1 MVNVKPKTRIVM
13 TMEGIGTSHSRTD
26 LDVRGIPMIIDEP
39 EERGGTNKG
48 QSPTETMVA
57 ALIGCTNVI
66 THKVAHMHDIEIS
79 DLHVTV
85 EATFDRRGVILQ
97 KEVDVPFP
105 AMNII
110 IDLTTAASEED
121 FAKVQDDLPK
131 FCPVSKVIEQSGTE
145 ITTVWNVSRPN

>member
-1 MVNVKPKTRIVM
+1 MVNIKPKTRIVM
-13 TMEGIGTSHSRTD
+13 KMEGKGTSHARTD
-26 LDVRGIPMIIDEP
+26 LDIRGIPMIIDEP

-66 THKVAHMHDIEIS
+66 THKVAHMHDIEI
-79 DLHVTV
+79 DNVHVAV

-105 AMNII
+105 AMTII
-110 IDLTTAASEED
+110 IDLTTAASDED
-121 FAKVQDDLPK
+121 FEKVKEDLPK
-131 FCPVSKVIEQSGTE
+131 YCPVSKVIEQSGTE
-145 ITTVWNVSRPN
+145 LTTVWNISRS